1 MTAQRVVDKIELKKS
16 YKQSKKLPATETD
29 ISDELLEDVFEGEDD
44 GAAVDE
50 EGSDF
55 ADLEDDD
62 DEQED
67 EDDDLDDSAEEDD
80 LSDEDDEASDE
91 DDDDDDDIS
100 DEEDMSDDE
109 DALLDEEEEKVVVA
123 PKPIAKVTNISA
135 HHFIWVKISN
145 QCCHQ
150 VVPRV
155 KQQPLATF
163 EVENNWDEEA
173 TPAPASMQQLKQ
185 KLKAGKRPKNAG
197 WSESSTKGEI
207 EIVIPNKKF
216 KGSVKLQPAQAQEAV
231 TPQDYKVSKVFI
243 SQCNCDSNLSS
254 FFAEP

>member
-1 MTAQRVVDKIELKKS
+1 MKSAAKQFIKDELAMTAQRVVDKIELKKS
-16 YKQSKKLPATETD
+16 YKQSKKLRATETD

-55 ADLEDDD
+55 ADLEDD
-62 DEQED
+62 EQED
-67 EDDDLDDSAEEDD
+67 EDDDSDDSADEDD
-80 LSDEDDEASDE
+80 LSDEDDD

-100 DEEDMSDDE
+100 DEEDVSDDE
-109 DALLDEEEEKVVVA
+109 DSLLDEEEEKIVVA
-123 PKPIAKVTNISA
+123 PKPIAKVANILA
-135 HHFIWVKISN
+135 HNFLWVKISN

-155 KQQPLATF
+155 KQQPLAAF
-163 EVENNWDEEA
+163 EVETNWDEEA
-173 TPAPASMQQLKQ
+173 TSAPASMQQLKQ

-197 WSESSTKGEI
+197 WSESSTKGEV

-216 KGSVKLQPAQAQEAV
+216 KGSVKLQPAQAQEAF
-231 TPQDYKVSKVFI
+231 TPQAVSKVFI
-243 SQCNCDSNLSS
+243 FQ
-254 FFAEP
+254 